1 LKKACVV
8 FGFLGG
14 ASLLLT
20 SQQAL
25 AQNADLFDLSLEEL
39 SNVTINSVALRQQ
52 SPRDSAA
59 LVTVV
64 TRDMLDS
71 YAVGSLAQAL
81 ALLPGF
87 RILQRTTFN
96 QAYSSVRG
104 VSVNDNDKHLLILI
118 DGVPVR
124 VNSTGGSNRLLYESF
139 PVSSLERIELI
150 QGQAATIYGS
160 NAVNAVVNLVTRAT
174 DEVRVGWRDGAV
186 TGGIGHSFDFSAG
199 NLDVTLNR
207 QRAFSN
213 WDHTGVVIPASL
225 TGDLDS
231 TGDSLFARWHSP
243 LLHGQLLL
251 MDGNS
256 HTISSL
262 FAAMPDSDV
271 NDKTVLARL
280 GSEQRLTQFSN
291 MLWRWDL
298 ALDRTEIAYAT
309 IQGNS
314 QEIWLNSSLQGE
326 LTDHL
331 SWIMGASIMQA
342 EGDLNPLL
350 ADWTTREHSVFAQL
364 SYDITDSVELGSG
377 FNWQHLQDADED
389 LTPQASMVWK
399 ADEHWRVKLL
409 YGESFRNAD
418 PRERFSN
425 NRSQRGNPDLVAER
439 GVQSTLALNYQHER
453 GQLQFAVFDQRLS
466 EVISLARRPDQSRVF
481 ENIGSASARGIQF
494 ELNWRL
500 GQGFIL
506 DGTHTQ
512 VLSAEGLSEPRR
524 LSSLGGRYQPL
535 AHWSASL
542 RLDYASAG
550 RYVTMPAT
558 AAFNPEAEAGFS
570 WNAALT
576 VKLEPFCLQCPRG
589 SLLQIAS
596 TNLSNEQRWQVATV
610 TVNTLP
616 VLPDR
621 AWAITLSMPLSF

>member
-20 SQQAL
+20 APHAL

-64 TRDMLDS
+64 TREMLDS

-124 VNSTGGSNRLLYESF
+124 VNSTGGSNRLLYEAF

-174 DEVRVGWRDGAV
+174 DEVRAGWRDGAV

-231 TGDSLFARWHSP
+231 TGDSLLARWRSP
-243 LLHGQLLL
+243 DLHGQLLL

-262 FAAMPDSDV
+262 FAAAPDSDV

-280 GSEQRLTQFSN
+280 GSEQRLTQFSD

-314 QEIWLNSSLQGE
+314 QEFWLNSSLQGE
-326 LTDHL
+326 LTDQL
-331 SWIMGASIMQA
+331 RWIMGASVMHA
-342 EGDLNPLL
+342 DGHLNPLL
-350 ADWTTREHSVFAQL
+350 ADWSTREHSAFLQL
-364 SYDITDSVELGSG
+364 NYDLTDRVELGSG
-377 FNWQHLQDADED
+377 FNWQQLQDADED

-409 YGESFRNAD
+409 FGESFRNAD

-439 GVQSTLALNYQHER
+439 GMQSTVALNYQHDR
-453 GQLQFAVFDQRLS
+453 GQLQLAFFDQRLS
-466 EVISLARRPDQSRVF
+466 EVISLVLRPDQSRVF
-481 ENIGSASARGIQF
+481 ENIGSASARGMQL
-494 ELNWRL
+494 ELHWQL
-500 GQGFIL
+500 GQSWLI
-506 DGTHTQ
+506 DGTHSQ
-512 VLSAEGLSEPRR
+512 IFSAEGLSEPRQ
-524 LSSLGGRYQPL
+524 LSSLGWRYQPP
-535 AHWSASL
+535 ANWSASL

-550 RYVTMPAT
+550 RYVTTPAT
-558 AAFNPEAEAGFS
+558 TVLNPAAQAGLS
-570 WNAALT
+570 WNAALA
-576 VKLEPFCLQCPRG
+576 VKLEPVCSRCPRG
-589 SLLQIAS
+589 SLLQLAS
-596 TNLSNEQRWQVATV
+596 TNIANQQRWQVATV

-621 AWAITLSMPLSF
+621 AWSVSLTMPLSF